1 MIRSLVLFLA
11 LCGTWLLWS
20 GIYEPLLLSLG
31 LGSCLFV
38 IWLSRHLGIITKDTV
53 PVQLGLSIL
62 GYWMWLLK
70 EIAQSNFAVIRA
82 ILSPKL
88 DISPGFLKFE
98 AENPH
103 DLGQVILGNSITLTP
118 GTVTCDMLQGVLLV
132 HSLDDRDALSGI
144 AAMSR
149 RTLNFSGEN

>member
-1 MIRSLVLFLA
+1 M
-11 LCGTWLLWS
+11 
-20 GIYEPLLLSLG
+20 G